1 MNGTAAPGVEKRGSA
16 LTRTAGRLLLGA
28 LLLFMGSC
36 AQQRIEPPTALPAL
50 GLSQTEVMNR
60 LQLQYSQWRGVPYRI
75 GGEGKRGIDC
85 SAFVQQTFKEKFG
98 LNLPRTTKQLANHGR
113 KITSSGLRPGDL
125 VMFKTGW
132 RDRHVGI
139 YLEKYRFLHVSL
151 TNGVTISTMTDPY
164 WYSRY
169 WQTRRVFN

>member
-1 MNGTAAPGVEKRGSA
+1 MNGPMALAFKKRDST
-16 LTRTAGRLLLGA
+16 LRRTAGWLLFGA
-28 LLLFMGSC
+28 LLLFLGSC

-50 GLSQTEVMNR
+50 GLSQPDVLNR
-60 LQLQYSQWRGVPYRI
+60 LQLQYSQWRGVPYRN
-75 GGEGKRGIDC
+75 GGQGKRGIDC
-85 SAFVQQTFKEKFG
+85 SAFVQQTFKDKFG
-98 LNLPRTTKQLANHGR
+98 LHLPRTTEQLSNYGR
-113 KITSSGLRPGDL
+113 KITTTGLRPGDL

-169 WQTRRVFN
+169 WQTRRIFN

>member
-1 MNGTAAPGVEKRGSA
+1 MNGPMASPFKKRGST
-16 LTRTAGRLLLGA
+16 LRRIAGWLVCGA
-28 LLLFMGSC
+28 LLLFLGSC

-50 GLSQTEVMNR
+50 GLSQPDVLNR
-60 LQLQYSQWRGVPYRI
+60 LQLQYSQWRGVPYRN
-75 GGEGKRGIDC
+75 GGQGKRGIDC
-85 SAFVQQTFKEKFG
+85 SAFVQQTFKDKFG
-98 LNLPRTTKQLANHGR
+98 LHLPRTTKQLSNYGR
-113 KITSSGLRPGDL
+113 KITTTGLRPGDL

-151 TNGVTISTMTDPY
+151 TKGVTVSSMTDSY